1 MKNPKKSLIFLT
13 LLTLVFFG
21 GTSVYAAPVDT
32 PNPSLQV
39 NLPFFIPNLGEILT
53 FAIRTFFAVA
63 ALVALVY
70 LILGAFAWITSGG
83 DKEAVKKAQ
92 DKITNALLGLIII
105 VVVLAVA
112 ITLEQ
117 VVFNKTICFGLTCPV
132 TIPTL
137 LKPNPNQV
145 PQTDNTL
152 QEPNDPNAGLP
163 GTGEKGS
170 VGGASDQQS
179 Q

>member
-1 MKNPKKSLIFLT
+1 MKNLKKSLIPLT
-13 LLTLVFFG
+13 LLTLVLFG
-21 GTSVYAAPVDT
+21 GVAVYAET
-32 PNPSLQV
+32 PPPLQV
-39 NLPFFIPNLGEILT
+39 TLPFVIPSLGEILT
-53 FAIRTFFAVA
+53 FAIRTFFTVA

-105 VVVLAVA
+105 VAVLAVA

-117 VVFNKTICFGLTCPV
+117 VVFNKEVCFGLTCPV
-132 TIPTL
+132 RIPTL
-137 LKPNPNQV
+137 LEPKPSNV
-145 PQTDNTL
+145 PQTDSTKNTL

-170 VGGASDQQS
+170 VGGVSNQQG